1 MTPRM
6 STPWIPADKIDAL
19 VQLEPILM
27 TLGLI
32 FSAIVIYKIFL
43 KGISEERHRNLRK
56 LFKNLGMH
64 VLFAAATFGAYYGIY
79 RLNTDSD
86 ETLIRVATY
95 VGLITIIS
103 WTTVFVKTCRILLFE
118 YLFLSHMRV
127 GVPLLL
133 VNLFSLLLTIFL
145 GGWLLTEVFSVKLA
159 PLLAT
164 SAIFSVVLGLAL
176 QDTLGNLFSGV
187 AMTFDKP
194 YEIGDWIEI
203 TLDGLKWV
211 GQVQEI
217 SWRAT
222 VLQGISDES
231 ISVPNRLMGQTQISN
246 FSTKARPICRSQLF
260 RIAHGSSIADAK
272 RVLREAALRVPSI
285 LKDPAPF
292 PYVWESNESFMTLKV
307 IYFIKDFGKQFLIG
321 DEVITAGNEA
331 LQKGGFELAPA
342 RILVLN
348 GRHKNQEA

>member
-1 MTPRM
+1 M
-6 STPWIPADKIDAL
+6 SQPLIPADKIDSL
-19 VQLEPILM
+19 MQLEPILM

-32 FSAIVIYKIFL
+32 LTAMVIYKIFL
-43 KGISEERHRNLRK
+43 RGVSEERHRNLK
-56 LFKNLGMH
+56 NLFKNLSMH
-64 VLFAAATFGAYYGIY
+64 VLFGTSTFAAYYLIY
-79 RLNTDSD
+79 RFNPDNS
-86 ETLIRVATY
+86 ETLVRVASY
-95 VGLITIIS
+95 VGLISLIS

-118 YLFLSHMRV
+118 YLFISHMRV

-133 VNLFSLLLTIFL
+133 VNLFSLLLTVFL
-145 GGWLLTEVFSVKLA
+145 GGWLLTELFNVKLG

-203 TLDGLKWV
+203 TLNGQKWV

-222 VLQGISDES
+222 VLLGISDES

-246 FSTKARPICRSQLF
+246 FSTKARPIWRSQLF
-260 RIAHGSSIADAK
+260 RVAHGSSIPDVK
-272 RVLREAALRVPSI
+272 RVLSEAASRVKSI
-285 LKDPAPF
+285 LKTPAPY
-292 PYVWESNESFMTLKV
+292 PYVWESNESFITFKV
-307 IYFIKDFGKQFLIG
+307 VYCITDYGRQFLIG
-321 DEVITAGNEA
+321 DEVISAGNEA
-331 LQKGGFELAPA
+331 LQKAGFELAPS
-342 RILVLN
+342 RILVMN
-348 GRHKNQEA
+348 GNATEA